1 MASMIGIRNSFR
13 RIKQDSFDVLGP
25 LSFLL
30 FYKSSDLLCSS
41 ASRADWSF
49 PRMRNV
55 TVDNRNLSCIIYNPP
70 DCNGAGWRLNT
81 TKGASGSYR
90 TCTIHNGSPSARLTF
105 NGAKNPSN
113 YSAFRCLSY
122 PRTKTSIGTAVYYSS
137 AIFKNQSITFRL
149 DGVSTPDVSISQPT
163 VKPANSSA
171 SRLVWYKNG
180 LENKGHTLELFPGKN
195 GRTLYVDE
203 IM

>member
-1 MASMIGIRNSFR
+1 MASMIGIRNSFK
-13 RIKQDSFDVLGP
+13 RIKENSFDVLGS

-30 FYKSSDLLCSS
+30 FYKFSGLLCSS
-41 ASRADWSF
+41 ASRADWSL

-70 DCNGAGWRLNT
+70 DCNGTGWKLNT

-90 TCTIHNGSPSARLTF
+90 TCTIYNGSPSARLTF

-113 YSAFRCLSY
+113 YSAFRCLS
-122 PRTKTSIGTAVYYSS
+122 KISIGTAVYYSS
-137 AIFKNQSITFRL
+137 AIFNNQSITFRL

-163 VKPANSSA
+163 VTPANSSA
-171 SRLVWYKNG
+171 SRLVWYKKD
-180 LENKGHTLELFPGKN
+180 LEHKGHTLELFPGKN